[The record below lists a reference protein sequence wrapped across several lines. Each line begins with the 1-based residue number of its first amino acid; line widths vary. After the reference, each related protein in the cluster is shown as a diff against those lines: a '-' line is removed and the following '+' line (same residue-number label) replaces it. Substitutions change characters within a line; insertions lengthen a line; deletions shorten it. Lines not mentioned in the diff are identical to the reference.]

1 MPPPSSAGARDVD
14 LAERIARLAAVAAD
28 LVQPGMTVGLGTGST
43 ADAVIRELGR
53 RVAAG
58 LTFTGVATSH
68 RTEALARGLGIP
80 LTTLDEVDRLD
91 LGIDGADE
99 IDPNLDAIKGR
110 GGALLYEK
118 LVALSCEQ
126 FVLVATTEKNVELLG
141 ERTALP
147 VEIVRFGWRQT
158 AKRLQNLGF
167 SPERRISA
175 PGDQPFVSDNGSF
188 ILDCQAG
195 LMENPA
201 MVATSVK
208 AVPGVIE
215 HGLFVGIATAAVQVT
230 PDGEVLT
237 RSCA

>member
-1 MPPPSSAGARDVD
+1 MD

-53 RVAAG
+53 RVTQG
-58 LTFTGVATSH
+58 LTFTGVPTSCH
-68 RTEALARGLGIP
+68 TEALARNLGIP
-80 LTTLDEVDRLD
+80 LTTLDDVARLD

-99 IDPNLDAIKGR
+99 IAPNLDAIKGK

-126 FVLVATTEKNVELLG
+126 FVLVATTEKNVARLG

-158 AKRLQNLGF
+158 ARRLEELGYPPQIRL
-167 SPERRISA
+167 SGADGE
-175 PGDQPFVSDNGSF
+175 QPFVSDNGSY
-188 ILDCQAG
+188 ILDCDTGPMAD
-195 LMENPA
+195 PA
-201 MVATSVK
+201 SIARAVK
-208 AVPGVIE
+208 AAPGVIE
-215 HGLFVGIATAAVQVT
+215 HGLFMGIATDAVQIDAEGTILRRERTTAET
-230 PDGEVLT
+230 PT
-237 RSCA
+237 

>member
-1 MPPPSSAGARDVD
+1 MD

-53 RVAAG
+53 RASAG
-58 LTFTGVATSH
+58 LNFTGVATST
-68 RTEALARGLGIP
+68 RTEELARDLGIP
-80 LTTLDEVDRLD
+80 LTSLDDLDRLD

-99 IDPNLDAIKGR
+99 IAPNLDAIKGK

-126 FVLVATTEKNVELLG
+126 FVLVATTEKNVERLG

-167 SPERRISA
+167 SPERRMSA
-175 PGDQPFVSDNGSF
+175 PGDQPFVSDNGSS
-188 ILDCQAG
+188 ILDCTTG
-195 LMENPA
+195 PMDDPA
-201 MVATSVK
+201 KVASAVK

-215 HGLFVGIATAAVQVT
+215 HGLFLGIASAAVQVT
-230 PDGEVLT
+230 PDGEALT
-237 RSCA
+237 RLRA